1 MREGITMLEITQGNN
16 ERMRAALE
24 LLEAKA
30 KRAQKETPTEVIT
43 ISGVDVEEVLLVAGM
58 MNKEL
63 EVIL

>member
-1 MREGITMLEITQGNN
+1 MLEITQGNN

>member
-58 MNKEL
+58 MNKDL
-63 EVIL
+63 EVI

>member
-63 EVIL
+63 EVI